1 MNGLRL
7 YLPTW
12 MNLSNIMFNGK
23 RQIKEKDV
31 QNMLYI
37 KFINI

>member
-1 MNGLRL
+1 MNGLGL

-12 MNLSNIMFNGK
+12 MNLSNIMGNGK
-23 RQIKEKDV
+23 RQITEKDV

>member
-1 MNGLRL
+1 MNGLGL

-12 MNLSNIMFNGK
+12 MNLSNMFNGK
-23 RQIKEKDV
+23 RQITEKDV